1 MSTGVFKISISANL
15 IWGISNRFQLLSPTQ
30 GQILY
35 ILLTRPPLSTHRSEL
50 LVRLACMKHAASV
63 RPEPGSNSPLSE
75 SLCPSLCFA
84 KNITARLLHFFVC
97 CSVHF
102 IKINRYFVFS
112 YSVFNVLF
120 AWAKN
125 LPSSR
130 KVNHSPPTFLPLLPR
145 RFKSYHQD
153 FLLSSVILTLSFLRL
168 S

>member
-1 MSTGVFKISISANL
+1 
-15 IWGISNRFQLLSPTQ
+15 
-30 GQILY
+30 
-35 ILLTRPPLSTHRSEL
+35 
-50 LVRLACMKHAASV
+50 
-63 RPEPGSNSPLSE
+63 LSE

-84 KNITARLLHFFVC
+84 KNITARLLHLFVC

-153 FLLSSVILTLSFLRL
+153 FLLSSVILSSVFCFGFPNAMPVFSGFSRFLQPAANCHSSNLFQTYFFFKWVSFVFLTKKLPSNRIKPFGL
-168 S
+168 NNPLQLIF